1 MISDVSAAAAYL
13 NIDVYG
19 RRLFEPSLEDW
30 SSVFQKLQYLVVL
43 ILMKDNIL
51 VKVNSFSTIT
61 PIHMHEYLVDCKV
74 KQPLKHHLLSLPLAP
89 AKLQSFC
96 SSSAVQVPLH
106 LVHSLHHLHFGR
118 ESLTEIMGKWKKS
131 KSQKSQLNIFKHMD
145 SWK

>member
-30 SSVFQKLQYLVVL
+30 SSVFQKLEYLVVFIL
-43 ILMKDNIL
+43 ILKFLD
-51 VKVNSFSTIT
+51 FSTIT

-74 KQPLKHHLLSLPLAP
+74 EQPLQDHLISLPLAP

-106 LVHSLHHLHFGR
+106 LLHSLHHLHFGR
-118 ESLTEIMGKWKKS
+118 ESLAEMMGKWKKS

-145 SWK
+145 S